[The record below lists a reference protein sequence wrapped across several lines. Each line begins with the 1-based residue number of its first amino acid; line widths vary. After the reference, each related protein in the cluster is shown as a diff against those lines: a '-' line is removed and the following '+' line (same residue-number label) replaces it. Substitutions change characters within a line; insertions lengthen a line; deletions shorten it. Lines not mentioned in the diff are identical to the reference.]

1 LISKKGRGSRIHY
14 GWIVVLAGML
24 AAVGAHGFGRMSYTI
39 ILPEMKAGLGLSYT
53 QAGLLATGNLI
64 GYLVFAVIGGFL
76 ASRYGARRVISL
88 SLVLMG
94 ITMLLTGIA
103 NSFEWAFGMRLLTG
117 LGNGGAY
124 VPAMALGSIWF
135 TMRRRGFATGIVSAG
150 IGLGTFL
157 GARIVPSVL
166 LAYGAA
172 GWRYSWYYLGGAV
185 LIVALI
191 CYFLLRDRPED
202 LGLEQVGAPTL
213 LKSGGEQNPP
223 SLSPSNPSPQSSRTA
238 EKKPP
243 PSLQW
248 GLVYKV
254 KEVWYLGLVYLAYG
268 FSYVIYMTFFKAFLS
283 DEMGLS
289 VALASDLWALVGG
302 LSIFCGIIWGGI
314 SDRLGRKYGAALA
327 YFTLALSYLIFALFR
342 TLPAFYV
349 SVFLF
354 GLSAWSIPTIMAA
367 AAGDYVGP
375 RLAPAGLGFITLF
388 FGIGQALGPTVG
400 GYLKDTTGT
409 FVFSFILAAAVS
421 LAGLIG
427 SLLLKKPAAGVSS
440 GTGINR

>member
-1 LISKKGRGSRIHY
+1 MNRKRLGSRVHY
-14 GWIVVLAGML
+14 GWVVIFTGML
-24 AAVGAHGFGRMSYTI
+24 AAVGAHGFGRMSYTL
-39 ILPEMKAGLGLSYT
+39 ILPEMREGLGLTYT
-53 QAGLLATGNLI
+53 QAGLLATGNLV

-88 SLVLMG
+88 SLLLMG
-94 ITMLLTGIA
+94 VTMLLTGIA
-103 NSFEWAFGMRLLTG
+103 NSFGWAFAMRLLTG

-135 TMRRRGFATGIVSAG
+135 TMRRRGFATGIVSGG
-150 IGLGTFL
+150 IGVGTLLGGL
-157 GARIVPSVL
+157 IVPSVL

-202 LGLEQVGAPTL
+202 LGLEQVGASTPV
-213 LKSGGEQNPP
+213 KPEREQNP
-223 SLSPSNPSPQSSRTA
+223 SSSSSSNPSPESSVLA
-238 EKKPP
+238 KKKPP

-248 GLVYKV
+248 GLVYRV

-289 VALASDLWALVGG
+289 VALASHLWALVGG

-314 SDRLGRKYGAALA
+314 SDRLGRKRGAALA
-327 YFTLALSYLIFALFR
+327 YLTLALSYLIFALFH

-388 FGIGQALGPTVG
+388 FGIGQALGPTVAG
-400 GYLKDTTGT
+400 RLADLTSS
-409 FVFSFILAAAVS
+409 FVSSFILATSVS
-421 LAGLIG
+421 LVGMVG
-427 SLLLKKPAAGVSS
+427 SLLLKKPATEVSS
-440 GTGINR
+440 GAGTNP

>member
-1 LISKKGRGSRIHY
+1 MNRKGRGSRVHY
-14 GWIVVLAGML
+14 GWVVIFTGML
-24 AAVGAHGFGRMSYTI
+24 ATIAAHGFGRMSYTL
-39 ILPEMKAGLGLSYT
+39 ILPEMREGLGLTYT
-53 QAGLLATGNLI
+53 QAGLLATGNFI
-64 GYLVFAVIGGFL
+64 GYLLFAVIGGFL

-94 ITMLLTGIA
+94 ISMLLTGIA
-103 NSFEWAFGMRLLTG
+103 NSFEWAFAMRLLTG

-135 TMRRRGFATGIVSAG
+135 TMRRRGFATGIVSGG
-150 IGLGTFL
+150 IGVGILLGRF
-157 GARIVPSVL
+157 IVLPI
-166 LAYGAA
+166 LASYGAD

-185 LIVALI
+185 LLVAII
-191 CYFLLRDRPED
+191 CYLLLRNHPED
-202 LGLEQVGAPTL
+202 LGLGQVGASAPVKTE
-213 LKSGGEQNPP
+213 GEQNP
-223 SLSPSNPSPQSSRTA
+223 SSSFSSNPSPESSGTV

-248 GLVYKV
+248 GLVYRV
-254 KEVWYLGLVYLAYG
+254 KEVWFLGLVYLTYG
-268 FSYVIYMTFFKAFLS
+268 FSYVIYMTFFKAFLF
-283 DEMGLS
+283 EEVGLNP
-289 VALASDLWALVGG
+289 VLVGNLFALVGG
-302 LSIFCGIIWGGI
+302 LSAFCGVIWGGI

-327 YFTLALSYLIFALFR
+327 YLTLALSYLIFALFH

-388 FGIGQALGPTVG
+388 FGIGQALGPAIG
-400 GYLKDTTGT
+400 GYLADLTGS
-409 FVFSFILAAAVS
+409 FVSSFILATSVS
-421 LAGLIG
+421 LVGMVS
-427 SLLLKKPAAGVSS
+427 SLLLKKPAAEVSF
-440 GTGINR
+440 GTGTNP